1 MKCWHCE
8 TELIWGSDIDLDDS
22 DIYEMVTFL
31 NCPSCNSAV
40 EVYDFIVFHFV
51 FHPVLSNHLQQ
62 LFLEAIDEVHQT
74 QERTQQKLRSIF
86 IHIYLMT
93 FP

>member
-22 DIYEMVTFL
+22 DIYEIVTFL

-40 EVYDFIVFHFV
+40 EVYKPEDNE
-51 FHPVLSNHLQQ
+51 S
-62 LFLEAIDEVHQT
+62 
-74 QERTQQKLRSIF
+74 S
-86 IHIYLMT
+86 
-93 FP
+93 